1 MAVVLVGRRR
11 EPLATVVQEVRAS
24 GGHALALPTDLTDA
38 TARQLLV
45 EQVRDEL
52 GPLQLLVHNAAL
64 LSGGL
69 LSAQPLATV
78 EATVATNLTVPIAL
92 TQLCLPDLV
101 AQRGQIVLIGS
112 TTSFVPLPY
121 LALYSATKAGLHS
134 FGTALRHELKP
145 MGVHLLIAYP
155 PTTATPMTAAM
166 WARARQQPGGRFFQP
181 ARPEAV
187 GERIVQ
193 ALIAGKTECHWGGG
207 EALLRLAYRIAPRWV
222 DRSLYGQCRRLAA
235 ILGATAPSAAAPM
248 ANGDGDDLR

>member
-38 TARQLLV
+38 AARQLLV
-45 EQVRDEL
+45 ERVRDEL
-52 GPLQLLVHNAAL
+52 GPLHLLVHNAAL
-64 LSGGL
+64 LSSGP

-78 EATVATNLTVPIAL
+78 EATIATNLTVPIAL

-101 AQRGQIVLIGS
+101 AQQGQVVLVGS

-134 FGTALRHELKP
+134 FGNALRHELKP
-145 MGVHLLIAYP
+145 LGVHLLIAYP
-155 PTTATPMTAAM
+155 PTTATPMIAAM
-166 WARARQQPGGRFFQP
+166 RARARQQPGGRFFQP

-193 ALIAGKTECHWGGG
+193 ALIAGKAACHWGGG
-207 EALLRLAYRIAPRWV
+207 EALLRLAYRVAPQWV
-222 DRSLYGQCRRLAA
+222 DRLLYGQRRRLAA
-235 ILGATAPSAAAPM
+235 MLGATVPSAAVPM